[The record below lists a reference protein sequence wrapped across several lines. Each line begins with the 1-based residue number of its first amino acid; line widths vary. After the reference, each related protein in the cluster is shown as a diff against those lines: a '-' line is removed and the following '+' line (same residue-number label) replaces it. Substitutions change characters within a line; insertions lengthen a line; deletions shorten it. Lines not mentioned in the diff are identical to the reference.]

1 MVIVYFYSIRSNQA
15 SCTENM
21 GCNNSYLLFEKK
33 KGYIGMDKPT
43 GNAKT
48 ILRFNKSLALYLNQ
62 MKYPLSVNYTGI
74 R

>member
-1 MVIVYFYSIRSNQA
+1 
-15 SCTENM
+15 
-21 GCNNSYLLFEKK
+21 LLFEEKK
-33 KGYIGMDKPT
+33 RFYSWSRHIGMDKPT